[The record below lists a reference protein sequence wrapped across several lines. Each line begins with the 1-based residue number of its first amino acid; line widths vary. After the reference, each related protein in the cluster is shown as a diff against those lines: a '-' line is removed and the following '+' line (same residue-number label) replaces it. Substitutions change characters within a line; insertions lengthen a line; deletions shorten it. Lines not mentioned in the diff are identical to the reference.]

1 MLEIIC
7 TINKSIIF
15 HMKTFNIIFNVST
28 YYKYAIH
35 SPCTHILYIHI
46 LNVIDAHVCMYVPV

>member
-1 MLEIIC
+1 MFQHI
-7 TINKSIIF
+7 KHF
-15 HMKTFNIIFNVST
+15 HIPQCNI
-28 YYKYAIH
+28 KYAIH